1 MGYLANEAIRSG
13 RIIGTEGDY
22 IIVAI
27 HKDVIARRR
36 RQQRDSLRVRR
47 AKARA
52 EYLASIRRTPETVPD
67 RDVVMEAIEQI
78 LARLEADMKS
88 ANTPEH
94 KKKHLDD
101 LRSSQA
107 MRSGDRSRS

>member
-1 MGYLANEAIRSG
+1 MSYLANEAIRSG

-47 AKARA
+47 AKVRA

-67 RDVVMEAIEQI
+67 RDGIMEAKGVFVFVRVDHPRR
-78 LARLEADMKS
+78 LA
-88 ANTPEH
+88 
-94 KKKHLDD
+94 KH
-101 LRSSQA
+101 SKE
-107 MRSGDRSRS
+107 